1 MTKRKE
7 IIYRLFP
14 FLILIPFFIFLRRYF
29 NIDFWYDEVFTL
41 TNYVFC
47 PIKKTITD
55 YSFPNNHILANLINN
70 LYLKIFGIKDIYQL
84 LEAPYKIRLLELLY
98 TLITLF
104 YLYRL
109 GKRFFNQTIALLA
122 LATFVTTVT
131 YYNFALQVRGFSLSI
146 MLSTILFYY
155 LLSFLQKPN
164 FPSGLIITFT
174 TAFNLYAIPSNLYLI
189 LAIFGYYFFP
199 LFLHHRRRKEKVKVK
214 NKGKGKDELVKE
226 KGRLEGLDAGIKKVR
241 FSLLSFLT
249 AGIFLAIL
257 FYSPVL
263 KDVLSNRFVQSRG
276 LFYVPT
282 LSQTM
287 PFTFAHF
294 LSGRY
299 LFIPIIILGLI
310 SYWQKRKRSYLG
322 LLIFTLLVPFFF
334 SFIRGDRPYYRI
346 FVILTPFFALFLSI
360 LTESI
365 LDLMGK
371 NFPKVF
377 LVLGIVI
384 YNYLTFGFQLKHIER
399 KIANDITEGIQSQDL
414 NYNYYQFHYRPF
426 SLLKAFKKIYESNPL
441 PVFLGEYDRAALP
454 VYLTKFNIPWGH
466 LSSQEDFFTAIEEK
480 GGVYVITA
488 FPNRLLRWLTNF
500 SNLEAK
506 RINEDLDFH
515 NIFTVRKISY

>member
-1 MTKRKE
+1 MMTKREE

-41 TNYVFC
+41 TNYVFS
-47 PIKKTITD
+47 PIKKTLTD

-84 LEAPYKIRLLELLY
+84 LEAPYKIRLLEFIY

-104 YLYRL
+104 YLHQV
-109 GKRFFNQTIALLA
+109 GKKFFNQTIALFTLVI
-122 LATFVTTVT
+122 FVTTVT

-164 FPSGLIITFT
+164 FPSGLIILFA
-174 TAFNLYAIPSNLYLI
+174 TAFILYAIPSNLYLI
-189 LAIFGYYFFP
+189 LAIFTYYFFS
-199 LFLHHRRRKEKVKVK
+199 LFFARRKKREKVKVK
-214 NKGKGKDELVKE
+214 DKKRGKGELARGRE
-226 KGRLEGLDAGIKKVR
+226 RLEELDAGVKRVR
-241 FSLLSFLT
+241 LFLLSLLL
-249 AGIFLAIL
+249 AGIFISIL

-263 KDVLSNRFVQSRG
+263 RDVLSNRFVQSRG
-276 LFYVPT
+276 LFYLPT

-287 PFTFAHF
+287 PFTFSHF

-299 LFIPIIILGLI
+299 LFIPIIIFGLI
-310 SYWQKRKRSYLG
+310 SYGRKRKRFYLG
-322 LLIFTLLVPFFF
+322 LLIFILLLPFFF
-334 SFIRGDRPYYRI
+334 SFIRGDRPYHRV

-371 NFPKVF
+371 DFPKVF

-426 SLLKAFKKIYESNPL
+426 SLLKAFKKIYETNPL
-441 PVFLGEYDRAALP
+441 PVFLGEYDRAAFP
-454 VYLTKFNIPWGH
+454 VYLAKFNIPWGH
-466 LSSQEDFFTAIEEK
+466 LSSQEDFFTALKEK

-488 FPNRLLRWLTNF
+488 FPNRLLRWL
-500 SNLEAK
+500 
-506 RINEDLDFH
+506 
-515 NIFTVRKISY
+515 